1 MRPICNL
8 SFGGI
13 ILLSFILIPSCAP
26 LLKVHQGAE
35 KTKGIPFYTQTEV
48 LKKQTQY
55 LYKWNAVTFVKEEG
69 DKKTVLISRE
79 VPINDEG
86 LDSAIELMDRLNSL
100 SSSYKMAQR
109 QLVYEIN
116 SIRQTLPGKKSTRS
130 SKEDKIKQL
139 FEQSARNQVNQ
150 EIEINDLVAKII
162 DTIRSINQRTNH
174 PQEDTSSLQELIVSN
189 SITSSLEI
197 DYNTTYYLNANMPYF
212 GSASLSQKLTEKG
225 ILTEAT
231 ATADNQIDELVSSLG
246 AIATGLAAPLAS
258 VKVAEIEADK
268 DELQDAEAFGAPVT
282 LPETKPVVYNLIIQE
297 KGYLYTFTK
306 TLCSSP
312 CYSPKDGTAIPF
324 DPVNSFYSRVNWPAT
339 SSEPKKEES
348 KNPTIGI
355 SGSIILPKDE
365 NK

>member
-8 SFGGI
+8 SSGSI
-13 ILLSFILIPSCAP
+13 TLLLFILISSCAP
-26 LLKVHQGAE
+26 LLRVHQGGE
-35 KTKGIPFYTQTEV
+35 KAKGIPFYTQTEV

-69 DKKTVLISRE
+69 DKKTDLLSRE
-79 VPINDEG
+79 VAINDQG
-86 LDSAIELMDRLNSL
+86 MNSVIDLMDSLNSL
-100 SSSYKMAQR
+100 NTSYKMKQR
-109 QLVYEIN
+109 ELVYEIN
-116 SIRQTLPGKKSTRS
+116 SINQTPPGKKSTRS
-130 SKEDKIKQL
+130 SKQDKIRLL
-139 FEQSARNQVNQ
+139 FEQSVRNQDDQ
-150 EIEINDLVAKII
+150 EFKINELVAKII
-162 DTIRSINQRTNH
+162 STIRSIEQRTNH
-174 PQEDTSSLQELIVSN
+174 PQVDESALQKLIVSN

-197 DYNTTYYLNANMPYF
+197 DYNNTYYLNANMPYF
-212 GSASLSQKLTEKG
+212 GSATLTQKLSEKG
-225 ILTEAT
+225 ILTETT

-246 AIATGLAAPLAS
+246 AIATGVAAPLSS

-268 DELQDAEAFGAPVT
+268 DELQDTEAFGTPVT
-282 LPETKPVVYNLIIQE
+282 LPETKPVVYKLIIQE

-312 CYSPKDGTAIPF
+312 CEIPKDPTAIPF
-324 DPVNSFYSRVNWPAT
+324 DPVNGFYSRIDWPST
-339 SSEPKKEES
+339 SSEPKKEEP